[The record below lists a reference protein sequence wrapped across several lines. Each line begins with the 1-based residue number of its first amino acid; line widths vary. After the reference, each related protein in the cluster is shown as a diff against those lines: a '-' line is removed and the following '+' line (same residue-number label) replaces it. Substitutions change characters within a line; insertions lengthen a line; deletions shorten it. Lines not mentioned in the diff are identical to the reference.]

1 VNDGNIY
8 GFFQGKN
15 EVRQGDPLSS
25 YLFISCMEYLSRMLK
40 MASMNS
46 YFNFIL
52 SVVLWVLVILLLQM
66 TPSYFLGEISNILL
80 VCISSSYHLG
90 ISLAWQLTEKSLLF
104 ILAELESR

>member
-15 EVRQGDPLSS
+15 EVPQGDPLSP

-40 MASMNS
+40 MASMKS

-52 SVVLWVLVILLLQM
+52 SVVL
-66 TPSYFLGEISNILL
+66 
-80 VCISSSYHLG
+80 
-90 ISLAWQLTEKSLLF
+90 
-104 ILAELESR
+104 